1 MTPKCEEVASSGKI
15 NLCIHLYNQDGTAR
29 IRGGGGGGGRI
40 GLKLFA
46 TDVQQVRHDCDGR
59 HLEPDIFGLEI
70 VAESAFTT
78 CWHDRSSG

>member
-1 MTPKCEEVASSGKI
+1 MKYGKP
-15 NLCIHLYNQDGTAR
+15 DK
-29 IRGGGGGGGRI
+29 GGRI

-46 TDVQQVRHDCDGR
+46 TDVQQVRHDSDGR